1 VAQQLPAGYVADYG
15 NERVGSRAHEAFR
28 LRFSVQP
35 KLAVDAA
42 DDQIEAA

>member
-1 VAQQLPAGYVADYG
+1 MWPITVTNGLEAG
-15 NERVGSRAHEAFR
+15 AHEAFR